1 MEVKKSPEADI
12 DKRKGAFIALGLLLA
27 SSILLVSFE
36 MTVFVTE
43 AKEYAEVEDN
53 ILEEEIFELPP
64 DAPPPP
70 PPPPPPPAP
79 STDFEVTEEEDIE
92 ETLEVM
98 EEVDDDEVIEVI
110 EETPPAPV
118 VEKIF
123 DVVEEQPEFPGGTS
137 KMYEYLRNNI
147 KYPPMAR
154 ESGIQGTVYVQFV
167 VGKNGSIEDIN
178 VLRGIGGGC
187 DEEAVR
193 VVKAMPKWTPGKQ
206 RGKAV
211 KVRFTLPIK
220 FRLG

>member
-1 MEVKKSPEADI
+1 MRILLILLFTIPFIAHSQLEVK
-12 DKRKGAFIALGLLLA
+12 
-27 SSILLVSFE
+27 
-36 MTVFVTE
+36 
-43 AKEYAEVEDN
+43 EV
-53 ILEEEIFELPP
+53 
-64 DAPPPP
+64 
-70 PPPPPPPAP
+70 
-79 STDFEVTEEEDIE
+79 
-92 ETLEVM
+92 
-98 EEVDDDEVIEVI
+98 

-123 DVVEEQPEFPGGTS
+123 DVVEEQPEFPGGNS

-147 KYPPMAR
+147 KYPPMAS

-167 VGKNGSIEDIN
+167 VSKNGSIEDIK

-193 VVKAMPKWTPGKQ
+193 VVKVMPNWTPGKQ

-211 KVRFTLPIK
+211 NVRFTLDIK